1 MLNGT
6 PLPWLLEDDLDNPGV
21 RYFALRELLGQPED
35 NTEVRQAKETIM
47 GYGPVPRVLGAQ
59 SQEGRWIP
67 QDSKYQSTSWQVVFL
82 AELGVDPQD
91 DGVRAGCEYLLSQT
105 TTANHAFAAS
115 LPPVPST
122 AVHCLNGL
130 FPYALGRL
138 GFSDDPRVEAA
149 FEWQARAIT
158 GDLPGERP
166 TQQMDHVA
174 STAGTQRSGNN
185 LMSTLERRHARG
197 LECAAKTNPDGGN
210 T

>member
-21 RYFALRELLGQPED
+21 RYFALRELLDQPED
-35 NTEVRQAKETIM
+35 NPEVRQVKETIM
-47 GYGPVPRVLGAQ
+47 RYGPVPRILGAQ

-67 QDSKYQSTSWQVVFL
+67 RDSKYQSTSWQVVFL
-82 AELGVDPQD
+82 AELGADPQD

-105 TTANHAFAAS
+105 IAANHAFAAS
-115 LPPVPST
+115 LPPLPST
-122 AVHCLNGL
+122 TVHCLNGL
-130 FPYALGRL
+130 FLYPLGRL

-197 LECAAKTNPDGGN
+197 LECAAKPNPDGGN